1 MGAITDPAAWTD
13 SSVGQMPACIEV
25 KLVSVPDLG
34 YLASATPRPQGEIW
48 IRGGAVTEG
57 YLDLPDEN
65 RDAFAADGWFKT
77 GDIGEFDED
86 GRLRVIDR
94 QKNLVKTLGGEYL
107 ETIYRSSPLLANICI
122 CALPSRHKPLAIVVL
137 APTALESL
145 SATEDDPDL
154 HNLLLA
160 SLQQTGK
167 TGGLAGIEIIDRLI
181 VAKEE
186 WTAQNGLTTSAQ
198 KLNRRAITE
207 KYQKQIDEAVGGP
220 K

>member
-13 SSVGQMPACIEV
+13 SSVGQMPACIEI
-25 KLVSVPDLG
+25 KLVSVPELG

-65 RDAFAADGWFKT
+65 RDDFAGGWFKT

-86 GRLRVIDR
+86 GRLSVIDR
-94 QKNLVKTLGGEYL
+94 KKNLVKTLSGD
-107 ETIYRSSPLLANICI
+107 TT
-122 CALPSRHKPLAIVVL
+122 K
-137 APTALESL
+137 
-145 SATEDDPDL
+145 DDPNL
-154 HNLLLA
+154 HSRLLS

-167 TGGLAGIEIIDRLI
+167 TGGLAGIEIIDRI
-181 VAKEE
+181 IIAAEE

-198 KLNRRAITE
+198 KLNRRAITG
-207 KYQKQIDEAVGGP
+207 KYQKEIDEAVGGP